1 MGNAKAPA
9 RASNGGHGVTQVSM
23 EEIELKL
30 AALGVA
36 EAVTSQE
43 RMHILKAVRRQK
55 ALLEHARNAI
65 AQYAGPDLHVG
76 LAEH

>member
-1 MGNAKAPA
+1 M
-9 RASNGGHGVTQVSM
+9 TQVSM

-43 RMHILKAVRRQK
+43 RMHILKAVGRQK